1 MKRQLGKQKIADL
14 LNKFMSGETSL
25 DEENILAQYF
35 HTHEVSDEWKEY
47 KEMFALF
54 DGGAVDIEQEAKPV
68 AKPKIIPFR
77 WIMTGIAASVILL
90 IGISLLMKD
99 SEPVKQE
106 PVVTEVVEQPAPEA
120 PKASD
125 SSEYSEYSDNSEKSE
140 PSEPVKPKRTHK
152 ARKVSKAVEEPL
164 LAQADPL
171 LEEQPAISTQAEES
185 VAEYQNVQIIRVAA
199 DQVVFNVQTADMPM
213 MADMP
218 STAELRARGQQLL
231 ANVHQQIKEA
241 SKQF

>member
-1 MKRQLGKQKIADL
+1 MKRQLGKQEIADL

-54 DGGAVDIEQEAKPV
+54 DGGTVDIEQEAKPV

-99 SEPVKQE
+99 SEPVKQK
-106 PVVTEVVEQPAPEA
+106 PVVAEVVEQPAPEA
-120 PKASD
+120 PKVSD

>member
-120 PKASD
+120 PKDSD
-125 SSEYSEYSDNSEKSE
+125 YSEDSEYSESSDKSE
-140 PSEPVKPKRTHK
+140 PPKPIKPKRTYK
-152 ARKVSKAVEEPL
+152 VRKVQEESQLAEAELIQEEAEAEQDYLPKEPNPYL
-164 LAQADPL
+164 LAAA
-171 LEEQPAISTQAEES
+171 ETQDIRSRGERLYQE
-185 VAEYQNVQIIRVAA
+185 VA
-199 DQVVFNVQTADMPM
+199 
-213 MADMP
+213 
-218 STAELRARGQQLL
+218 QLI
-231 ANVHQQIKEA
+231 NNH
-241 SKQF
+241 

>member
-25 DEENILAQYF
+25 DEENILAHYF

-120 PKASD
+120 PKVSD
-125 SSEYSEYSDNSEKSE
+125 YSEDSESSEKSE
-140 PSEPVKPKRTHK
+140 PSEPVKPKRTYKVRK
-152 ARKVSKAVEEPL
+152 AIEEPQLAEAELIQEEAEAEQDYLPKEPNPYL
-164 LAQADPL
+164 LAAA
-171 LEEQPAISTQAEES
+171 ETQDIRSRGERLYQE
-185 VAEYQNVQIIRVAA
+185 VA
-199 DQVVFNVQTADMPM
+199 
-213 MADMP
+213 
-218 STAELRARGQQLL
+218 QLI
-231 ANVHQQIKEA
+231 NNH
-241 SKQF
+241 

>member
-1 MKRQLGKQKIADL
+1 MKRQLGKQEIADL
-14 LNKFMSGETSL
+14 LNKFMAGETSL

-35 HTHEVSDEWKEY
+35 RTHEVSDEWKEY

-54 DGGAVDIEQEAKPV
+54 DGGTVDIEQEGKPV

-106 PVVTEVVEQPAPEA
+106 PVVAEVVEQPRLEA

-125 SSEYSEYSDNSEKSE
+125 YSEDSEYSESSEKSE
-140 PSEPVKPKRTHK
+140 PSEPVKPKRTYK

-164 LAQADPL
+164 LAQTDEEPIIPADKQAL
-171 LEEQPAISTQAEES
+171 VDIYLAEEALQ
-185 VAEYQNVQIIRVAA
+185 VAYELQAQ
-199 DQVVFNVQTADMPM
+199 QE
-213 MADMP
+213 
-218 STAELRARGQQLL
+218 ELRAY
-231 ANVHQQIKEA
+231 AA
-241 SKQF
+241 SLTGEEEPQPQSIIAF

>member
-120 PKASD
+120 PKDSD
-125 SSEYSEYSDNSEKSE
+125 YSEDSESSEKSE
-140 PSEPVKPKRTHK
+140 PSEPVKPKRTYKVRK
-152 ARKVSKAVEEPL
+152 AIEEPQLAEAELIQEEAEAEQDYLPKEPNPYL
-164 LAQADPL
+164 LAAA
-171 LEEQPAISTQAEES
+171 ETQDIRSRGERLYQE
-185 VAEYQNVQIIRVAA
+185 VA
-199 DQVVFNVQTADMPM
+199 
-213 MADMP
+213 
-218 STAELRARGQQLL
+218 QLI
-231 ANVHQQIKEA
+231 NNH
-241 SKQF
+241 

>member
-120 PKASD
+120 PKVSD

-164 LAQADPL
+164 LAQTDEEPIIPADKQAL
-171 LEEQPAISTQAEES
+171 VDIYLAEEALQ
-185 VAEYQNVQIIRVAA
+185 VAYELQAQ
-199 DQVVFNVQTADMPM
+199 QE
-213 MADMP
+213 
-218 STAELRARGQQLL
+218 ELRAYAAILTGEEEPQPQSII
-231 ANVHQQIKEA
+231 A
-241 SKQF
+241 F

>member
-90 IGISLLMKD
+90 IGISILMKD

-120 PKASD
+120 PKDSD
-125 SSEYSEYSDNSEKSE
+125 YSEDSESSEKSE
-140 PSEPVKPKRTHK
+140 PSEPVKPKRTYKVRK
-152 ARKVSKAVEEPL
+152 AIEEPQLAEAELIQEEAEAEQDYLPKEPNPYL
-164 LAQADPL
+164 LAAA
-171 LEEQPAISTQAEES
+171 ETQDIRSRGERLYQE
-185 VAEYQNVQIIRVAA
+185 VA
-199 DQVVFNVQTADMPM
+199 
-213 MADMP
+213 
-218 STAELRARGQQLL
+218 QLI
-231 ANVHQQIKEA
+231 NNH
-241 SKQF
+241 

>member
-106 PVVTEVVEQPAPEA
+106 PVVAEVVEQPVLKT
-120 PKASD
+120 PKA
-125 SSEYSEYSDNSEKSE
+125 SEYSEVSEYSESSEKSE
-140 PSEPVKPKRTHK
+140 PSEPVKPKRTYK

-164 LAQADPL
+164 LAEAEVNASH
-171 LEEQPAISTQAEES
+171 LEEIERGAAEDVHPIHPEMNDPYLAIMEQMKDIRSRGERVRQE
-185 VAEYQNVQIIRVAA
+185 VA
-199 DQVVFNVQTADMPM
+199 
-213 MADMP
+213 
-218 STAELRARGQQLL
+218 QLIDK
-231 ANVHQQIKEA
+231 H
-241 SKQF
+241 